1 MQQAL
6 EIIIGGLLQGGAFA
20 LVALG
25 FALIFRVTGTINL
38 AQGAFVVVGALLLY
52 TFHQVLFWPLWIA
65 FLASL
70 LVTVIVGTLLAK
82 FILEP
87 ALRKLPPSGM
97 VILTAGMLTLFEGAI
112 LLCWGSQPYQ
122 LEPFSGSRPYEVFGL
137 RFPTQSPWDAGA
149 TVLIV
154 FALWYVLP
162 RTTLGKALRACSEN
176 PAAAALMGINVRLM
190 TIISYA
196 VAAGIGGIAGM
207 VIGPIVSLQFD
218 GGGIFTTSGFIAVTI
233 GGVASFFGAVVG
245 GLGLGLIEQGAAGY
259 ISSLF
264 STTIALVL
272 LLVMLILRPTG
283 IIAGRI
289 RRLEDVR
296 EIAHNQRMGST
307 KLNTTQGRV
316 LAVIMLVLLAFA
328 PLLLNAFGGG
338 GLLSSLVIAGI
349 FFIALLGLD
358 VLMGY
363 CGQVS
368 LGHAAF
374 MATGG
379 YMAAICCVKF
389 QLPPIV
395 GVFAGLVVSLLCAT
409 VLSLV
414 TVKLRGHYMALATLS
429 FGLLIDT
436 LTVGLSDWT
445 GGPSGMTG
453 IPNFSIFG
461 YTFAGPV
468 ANYYLVWGVV
478 LVSLIVLANA
488 MRSDFGRTLRSIRTD
503 QTAALALGIDVP
515 RYKLY
520 AFLIGA
526 AFASIAG
533 SLLAFDFQFLSPDM
547 VSTQQSFLIV
557 TMLVIGGEATLVGPV
572 IGVVLLTLLPTAFQ
586 FLANYK
592 TLASGILLVVA
603 MLYFPSGLY
612 GGFTSL
618 VRRVS
623 GGSKPKPK
631 PLPVENAA

>member
-6 EIIIGGLLQGGAFA
+6 EIVIGGLLQGSAFA

-25 FALIFRVTGTINL
+25 FALIYRVTGTINL

-52 TFHQVLFWPLWIA
+52 TLHQVLLWPLAIA
-65 FLASL
+65 FLAAL
-70 LVTVIVGTLLAK
+70 LITVIVGTLLAQ

-122 LEPFSGSRPYEVFGL
+122 LAPFSGSQPYEIFGL
-137 RFPTQSPWDAGA
+137 RFPTQAPWDAGA
-149 TVLIV
+149 TAIIV
-154 FALWYVLP
+154 VALWYVLQK
-162 RTTLGKALRACSEN
+162 TTLGKALRACSEN
-176 PAAAALMGINVRLM
+176 PAAAALMGINVRRM

-233 GGVASFFGAVVG
+233 GGISSFFGSIVG

-272 LLVMLILRPTG
+272 LLVVLILRPSG
-283 IIAGRI
+283 IIAGRV
-289 RRLEDVR
+289 RRREDVR
-296 EIAHNQRMGST
+296 DAPHNQSALST
-307 KLNTTQGRV
+307 KLGPLQGRV
-316 LAVIMLVLLAFA
+316 LGGLALVVVAFA

-374 MATGG
+374 MAIGG
-379 YMAAICCVKF
+379 YGAAICCVKLN
-389 QLPPIV
+389 LPPIV

-409 VLSLV
+409 VLSMV
-414 TVKLRGHYMALATLS
+414 TAKLRGHYMALATLS
-429 FGLLIDT
+429 FGLLVDT

-453 IPNFSIFG
+453 IPNFSIGGF
-461 YTFAGPV
+461 TFTGPV

-478 LVSLIVLANA
+478 IVSLIVLANA

-572 IGVVLLTLLPTAFQ
+572 IGVILLTLLPTAFQ

-592 TLASGILLVVA
+592 TLAAGTLLVVA
-603 MLYFPSGLY
+603 LLYLPSGLY
-612 GGFTSL
+612 GGFVAI
-618 VRRVS
+618 VRRLS
-623 GGSKPKPK
+623 GGNRTLPP
-631 PLPVENAA
+631 PLPAEA

>member
-1 MQQAL
+1 ML
-6 EIIIGGLLQGGAFA
+6 
-20 LVALG
+20 
-25 FALIFRVTGTINL
+25 
-38 AQGAFVVVGALLLY
+38 
-52 TFHQVLFWPLWIA
+52 WPLPIA
-65 FLASL
+65 FIASL
-70 LVTVIVGTLLAK
+70 AVTTLIGTLLAQ
-82 FILEP
+82 FVLEP
-87 ALRKLPPSGM
+87 ALRKLPTAGM
-97 VILTAGMLTLFEGAI
+97 VILTAGLLTFFEGAI

-149 TVLIV
+149 TILIV
-154 FALWYVLP
+154 FALWYVLQK
-162 RTTLGKALRACSEN
+162 TTVGKALRAVSEN
-176 PAAAALMGINVRLM
+176 PAAAALMGINVKRM
-190 TIISYA
+190 TILSYA
-196 VAAGIGGIAGM
+196 VASGIGGIAGM

-218 GGGIFTTSGFIAVTI
+218 GGGIFTNAGFISVTI

-272 LLVMLILRPTG
+272 LLAMLILRPTG

-289 RRLEDVR
+289 RRREDVR
-296 EIAHNQRMGST
+296 DVSHIQSGVST
-307 KLNTTQGRV
+307 KLNPVQGRV
-316 LAVIMLVLLAFA
+316 LAGIMLVLLLVA
-328 PLLLNAFGGG
+328 PVLLNATGGG

-349 FFIALLGLD
+349 FYIALLGLD
-358 VLMGY
+358 VILGY

-374 MATGG
+374 MAMGG
-379 YMAAICCVKF
+379 YTAAISCVKF
-389 QLPPIV
+389 GLPPIV
-395 GVFAGLVVSLLCAT
+395 GVLLGLVVSLLCAT
-409 VLSLV
+409 VLSMV
-414 TVKLRGHYMALATLS
+414 TVRLRGHYMALATLS

-453 IPNFSIFG
+453 IPNFSIGG
-461 YTFAGPV
+461 YTFTGPV

-478 LVSLIVLANA
+478 IVGLIVLGNA
-488 MRSDFGRTLRSIRTD
+488 MRSDFGRVLRSIRTD
-503 QTAALALGIDVP
+503 QTAALALGVDVP

-547 VSTQQSFLIV
+547 VSTQQSFLII
-557 TMLVIGGEATLVGPV
+557 TMLVIGGEGTLVGPV

-592 TLASGILLVVA
+592 TLASGVLLVTA

-618 VRRVS
+618 IRRFT
-623 GGSKPKPK
+623 GGSSRPTPT
-631 PLPVENAA
+631 PLPAETAA